1 MVRFPAIRAFARRA
15 PDAGP
20 GRPAVLSN
28 FRKEVGMLPLRRI
41 LTGVVALT
49 AASLVLASAAHALQV
64 GQKAPEFTLVGPEG
78 KQVKLSELLG
88 KGPVVVYTMLQVFT
102 KT

>member
-1 MVRFPAIRAFARRA
+1 
-15 PDAGP
+15 
-20 GRPAVLSN
+20 
-28 FRKEVGMLPLRRI
+28 MLPLRRI

-78 KQVKLSELLG
+78 KQVSGGATSRIVVNLKPGSYTFYCSVPGHEQAG
-88 KGPVVVYTMLQVFT
+88 MKGTLTVR
-102 KT
+102 